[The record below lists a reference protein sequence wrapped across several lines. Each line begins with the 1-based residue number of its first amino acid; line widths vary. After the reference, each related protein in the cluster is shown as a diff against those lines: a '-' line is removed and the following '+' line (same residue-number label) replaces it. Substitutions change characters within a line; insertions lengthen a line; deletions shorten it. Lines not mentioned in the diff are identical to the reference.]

1 MDVLTKEGLGDL
13 DLAAVAVLA
22 VPLRAIPAY
31 QRATVVGLCE
41 HP

>member
-1 MDVLTKEGLGDL
+1 MDVLTREGLDDI

-22 VPLRAIPAY
+22 VPLWALPAD
-31 QRATVVGLCE
+31 QRTTVAGLCE